1 MCAFFS
7 DEKSKS
13 NKESILRIWKT
24 LKQGIEPVTFVQ
36 ELERGNFLQKSSF
49 ENLGSKS
56 RSHQAT
62 LVLITVYRTIQS
74 YEKTYE
80 KFVGI
85 LRRHNS
91 AAADALTNPV
101 DWPINNTGSGM

>member
-1 MCAFFS
+1 MCVFFA

-13 NKESILRIWKT
+13 NKESILRNWKK
-24 LKQGIEPVTFVQ
+24 LKHYIEPVDFVR
-36 ELERGNFLQKSSF
+36 ELERCNFLQKSSL

-62 LVLITVYRTIQS
+62 LVLIMVCRKIQLN
-74 YEKTYE
+74 EKKYQE
-80 KFVGI
+80 FVVI

-91 AAADALTNPV
+91 AAAEALTNPV
-101 DWPINNTGSGM
+101 GGPINNTDSGR

>member
-13 NKESILRIWKT
+13 NNESILRNWKT
-24 LKQGIEPVTFVQ
+24 LKQYIEPGTLVQ
-36 ELERGNFLQKSSF
+36 DLERCNFLPKSSL

-62 LVLITVYRTIQS
+62 LVLITVYRKIQL
-74 YEKTYE
+74 YEKKYQE
-80 KFVGI
+80 FVVI

-91 AAADALTNPV
+91 AAAEALTNLV
-101 DWPINNTGSGM
+101 GGPINNTGSGR